1 MVIFVLVMILMKLHL
16 QRDISSGDVR
26 FLVYDESGN
35 EKYRAVP
42 VSTRVT
48 KRTNLVL
55 LDSRGEPAAKIRR
68 LPIVSTYSFVLKV
81 KKTHIT
87 FVIVPTK
94 NGILSYFY
102 GNNWHINGS
111 IAASDIDDALVSQHM
126 ATADMPD
133 PDLLIRTGGD
143 LRVSNYLLWQIAYS
157 ELYFTSKYWPDF
169 TKEDF
174 VDAII
179 DFQARERRYGKTSE
193 QVNN

>member
-1 MVIFVLVMILMKLHL
+1 MVIFILVLILMKLHL
-16 QRDISSGDVR
+16 QRDVSSGDVR
-26 FLVYDESGN
+26 FLVYDESGS

-111 IAASDIDDALVSQHM
+111 IAAKNFTIIDVDKSVILSHRKHASYCTLEIF
-126 ATADMPD
+126 DED
-133 PDLLIRTGGD
+133 
-143 LRVSNYLLWQIAYS
+143 N
-157 ELYFTSKYWPDF
+157 ELYCIAASICANLVNTI
-169 TKEDF
+169 E
-174 VDAII
+174 
-179 DFQARERRYGKTSE
+179 KTA
-193 QVNN
+193 VKAAKI